1 MSEVYIA
8 AENIITSL
16 GFTTED
22 NCNEIKKGLT
32 GITLVDVLKL
42 APDKFYASVVN
53 TADITSRFQNFDDP
67 AKYTRFEQL
76 AILSI
81 KDAISK
87 TDIDLGS
94 QNTLFILS
102 TTKGNIDV
110 LETEKYLHFGEE
122 RLYLHKIAKLIQ
134 QYFGN
139 PNTPLVISNAC
150 VSGVIAIIAGSRMI
164 RSGRYE
170 NVVITG
176 ADIISR
182 FVVSGFQSFQSLSS
196 GPCKPFDKTR
206 DGLSLGEGCATIIL
220 TSNKR
225 NAKNPYVLVGNGSS
239 SNDANH
245 ISGPSRTGDGLYLSI
260 QKTIGD
266 FPADKISFISAHG
279 TATPYN
285 DEMEAIAITR
295 AGLENIPL
303 NSVKG
308 YFGHTL
314 GAAGIIES
322 ILSIYSLKN
331 NILFGTVGFS
341 ELGVTSKINVIDKTI
356 SKELTSCLKTASGF
370 GGCNASVI
378 FHKI

>member
-22 NCNEIKKGLT
+22 NCNEIKKGSS
-32 GITLVDVLKL
+32 GISLIDDPKL
-42 APDKFYASVVN
+42 SPNKFYASLVDSD
-53 TADITSRFQNFDDP
+53 DISSRFRNFDDP
-67 AKYTRFEQL
+67 NKYTRFEKI

-87 TDIDLGS
+87 TSIDVT
-94 QNTLFILS
+94 NPKTLFILS

-110 LETEKYLHFGEE
+110 LEKEKYLQFGEK
-122 RLYLHKIAKLIQ
+122 RLFLHETAKLIQ
-134 QYFGN
+134 KYFGN
-139 PNTPLVISNAC
+139 PNTPMVISNAC
-150 VSGVIAIIAGSRMI
+150 VSGVIAIIAGSMMI
-164 RSGRYE
+164 RSGRYD

-176 ADIISR
+176 ADILSK
-182 FVVSGFQSFQSLSS
+182 FVISGFQSFQSLSN
-196 GPCKPFDKTR
+196 GQCRPFDKTR
-206 DGLSLGEGCATIIL
+206 DGLSLGDGCATIIL
-220 TSNKR
+220 TSNK
-225 NAKNPYVLVGNGSS
+225 NIAKYPHIVVGNGSS

-260 QKTIGD
+260 KKTIGD
-266 FPADKISFISAHG
+266 FPVDRICFISAHG

-295 AGLENIPL
+295 TGLENVPV
-303 NSVKG
+303 NSFKG

-331 NILFGTVGFS
+331 NILFGTAGFI
-341 ELGVTSKINVIDKTI
+341 ELGVSNKINVIDKTTP
-356 SKELTSCLKTASGF
+356 KELSGCLKIASGF
-370 GGCNASVI
+370 SGCNASVI